1 MKLEA
6 PTLTSN
12 LPPKLYRG
20 LLMLTCSWTGTRVSE
35 GSLLIKVHDV
45 PNATKLPL
53 IWCGG
58 PVEMPAVISVCG
70 QQRNIYALRGTY
82 EFVQPTHNVITALS
96 RYYADE
102 IERTIA
108 AKSYLI
114 AGNCAAA
121 YIAIEIAEVLHNRG
135 CHVGFLGIVERDV
148 SVNTFPLKVARKI
161 YTKIDRIGTLT
172 QRFLN
177 AFFGDN
183 SGASKIESIKK
194 MADVVIKKFKKA
206 TLDSRTLI
214 QYKSLEN
221 DKTYQLKQYHDKIS
235 LIFVSW
241 GVFGFYRFNF
251 FQKYWRKLAPKGITV
266 DIINGFSHENPPWV
280 NIIKA
285 LNKRLVEAG
294 Y

>member
-1 MKLEA
+1 MNLEA
-6 PTLTSN
+6 PSLTSY

-20 LLMLTCSWTGTRVSE
+20 LLMLTCSWAGKRVSE

-58 PVEMPAVISVCG
+58 PIEMPAVISVCG
-70 QQRNIYALRGTY
+70 KSRSIYGLRGTY
-82 EFVQPTHNVITALS
+82 EFVQPTHEVITALS

-108 AKSYLI
+108 SESYLI

-121 YIAIEIAEVLHNRG
+121 YIAIEIADVLHKRG
-135 CHVGFLGIVERDV
+135 CNVGFLGIVERDV
-148 SVNTFPLKVARKI
+148 TENSALLKVARKI
-161 YTKIDRIGTLT
+161 YLKIDRIGTLT
-172 QRFLN
+172 QRFCNVL
-177 AFFGDN
+177 FSDN
-183 SGASKIESIKK
+183 SRADKTDAIKK
-194 MADVVIKKFKKA
+194 MADTVTRKFKKPSP
-206 TLDSRTLI
+206 DSRTLI
-214 QYKSLEN
+214 QYKSLED
-221 DKTYQLKQYHDKIS
+221 DKMYELKQYHDKIS

-241 GVFGFYRFNF
+241 GVFGFYRFSI
-251 FQKYWRKLAPKGITV
+251 FQRYWRKLAPQGITV
-266 DIINGFSHENPPWV
+266 DIVKGFSHENPPWV

-285 LNKRLVEAG
+285 LNKRLSEAG